1 MKPKIAAVAALIL
14 LLCVFL
20 SSCVGIGDGAL
31 FDNIQSSGEKNT
43 EKLPENIK
51 TDEMYFAEVGQYV
64 ETSMEAVFKKYSPS
78 GELQADLSFGY
89 AVSKEFY
96 DIIFYSERDLQKEIV
111 NPDKNQT
118 YIDLNLYF
126 GSEDDLRL
134 QGGFRIYANDYV
146 EITEIGATISVWSG
160 ILDGYSEGIFLKLLN
175 CASYAMKPES
185 AKLAEVSVMSSV
197 LPKGAEL
204 GAEDAAEL
212 YKLLTTAEVVP
223 TNDSSGA
230 LASSSTVLIYFKFD
244 SFQAH
249 FTVRE
254 DDLITQ
260 SYGFLEGNATFS
272 VRYSEGIFQKVI
284 DYLYNQGGIE

>member
-1 MKPKIAAVAALIL
+1 MKKYLPIILLLLIALIL
-14 LLCVFL
+14 P
-20 SSCVGIGDGAL
+20 SCAGIGDGAL
-31 FDNIQSSGEKNT
+31 FDNIQTSGDKNA

-51 TDEMYFAEVGQYV
+51 TDEMYVAGVGQYI
-64 ETSMEAVFKKYSPS
+64 ETGREAVFKMYSPG

-89 AVSKEFY
+89 AVAKEFY

-118 YIDLNLYF
+118 YIDLDLYF

-146 EITEIGATISVWSG
+146 EITEIGVAISVWSG
-160 ILDGYSEGIFLKLLN
+160 VLDGYSEGIFLKLLN

-185 AKLAEVSVMSSV
+185 AKLTEVSVMSSV
-197 LPKGAEL
+197 VPKGAEL

-223 TNDSSGA
+223 PNNSSGA
-230 LASSSTVLIYFKFD
+230 LASSSTVLIYFKFG

-249 FTVRE
+249 FTVKQ
-254 DDLITQ
+254 DDLIRQ
-260 SYGFLEGNATFS
+260 SYGFLEGNAIFS
-272 VRYSEGIFQKVI
+272 DRYSEGIYDKIMEYLTI
-284 DYLYNQGGIE
+284 D

>member
-1 MKPKIAAVAALIL
+1 MNSKYKFLCVILACVLIL
-14 LLCVFL
+14 PVF
-20 SSCVGIGDGAL
+20 SSCAGIGDGAL
-31 FDNIQSSGEKNT
+31 FDNIQTSGDKNA

-51 TDEMYFAEVGQYV
+51 TDEMYVAGVGQYI
-64 ETSMEAVFKKYSPS
+64 ETGREAVFKMYSPG

-89 AVSKEFY
+89 AVAKEFY

-146 EITEIGATISVWSG
+146 EITEVGAAISVWSG
-160 ILDGYSEGIFLKLLN
+160 VLDGYSEGIFLKLLN

-185 AKLAEVSVMSSV
+185 AKLTELSVMSSV
-197 LPKGAEL
+197 VPKGAEL
-204 GAEDAAEL
+204 GAEDAVEL
-212 YKLLTTAEVVP
+212 YKLLTTAEVMP
-223 TNDSSGA
+223 TNNSSPTTPI
-230 LASSSTVLIYFKFD
+230 SSAVLIYFKFG

-249 FTVRE
+249 FTVKQ
-254 DDLITQ
+254 DDSIRQ

-272 VRYSEGIFQKVI
+272 TRYAEGIYDKI
-284 DYLYNQGGIE
+284 MEYLK

>member
-1 MKPKIAAVAALIL
+1 MKKRLLAFICAALL
-14 LLCVFL
+14 LLSF
-20 SSCVGIGDGAL
+20 SSCFAGIGDGAL

-51 TDEMYFAEVGQYV
+51 TDEMYVAGVGQYV
-64 ETSMEAVFKKYSPS
+64 ETGREAVFKMYSS
-78 GELQADLSFGY
+78 GGELQADLSFGY
-89 AVSKEFY
+89 TVAKEFY
-96 DIIFYSERDLQKEIV
+96 DIIFSGEREEHDC
-111 NPDKNQT
+111 DRNQT

-134 QGGFRIYANDYV
+134 QGGFRIYADDYV
-146 EITEIGATISVWSG
+146 ELTEDGAATLAWSG
-160 ILDGYSEGIFLKLLN
+160 KLEGYSQGIFMKLLS

-185 AKLAEVSVMSSV
+185 AKLTEVSVMSSAV
-197 LPKGAEL
+197 PKGAEL

-223 TNDSSGA
+223 TNNSSGA
-230 LASSSTVLIYFKFD
+230 LPSSSTILIYFKFG

-249 FTVRE
+249 FTVKQ
-254 DDLITQ
+254 DDSIRQ

-272 VRYSEGIFQKVI
+272 TRYAEGIYDKIMEYLTI
-284 DYLYNQGGIE
+284 DW